1 MWREFFLQTVMNS
14 EKIDIA
20 DQFDLIDK
28 YENRTMVKHVLE
40 EDLKFLKFITT
51 FVGTTTK
58 WSYVINDGVISNV
71 PLCYYYFV
79 GYKYIPTTGK
89 RIIRVGFICWPRKI
103 YATID
108 IDFNVYPRKSVYV
121 NPHKAWCLP
130 HTDVTFNMKIIYP
143 VNSFDESITRAYVH
157 SCALALMSVTRICVK
172 YNVSDLRSA
181 YFRGISS
188 YPSYRL
194 ANLLVY
200 NQKLVLRVRDFMVL
214 NCNCSFKTSAN
225 IPYCGC
231 ETLCSEI
238 IPKNFA
244 DAGRMCSSDV
254 LFCATRQRDGSEN
267 I

>member
-1 MWREFFLQTVMNS
+1 MNP
-14 EKIDIA
+14 EKINIP

-28 YENRTMVKHVLE
+28 YEDHTMVKHILE
-40 EDLKFLKFITT
+40 EDLKFLKLITT
-51 FVGTTTK
+51 FIGTSK
-58 WSYVINDGVISNV
+58 WSYIINDGVISHV

-79 GYKYIPTTGK
+79 GYKYIPARGK
-89 RIIRVGFICWPRKI
+89 RILRIGFICWHRKI

-130 HTDVTFNMKIIYP
+130 YSDVTYNMKVIYP
-143 VNSFDESITRAYVH
+143 VNSFDEPTTKSYVR
-157 SCALALMSVTRICVK
+157 SCTLALMVVTRICVK
-172 YNVSDLRSA
+172 YDVLDLRPA

-200 NQKLVLRVRDFMVL
+200 NQKLVLRVRKFMSM

-238 IPKNFA
+238 IPKNFP

-254 LFCATRQRDGSEN
+254 LFCAT
-267 I
+267 